1 MTEPNQEPRTG
12 ELHHGE
18 LRVGPV
24 ACPPGERAAGLVPAI
39 ERVDGA
45 PLGFPVLIANGSKPG
60 PVLLLD
66 GGIHGDEQEGTLAIA
81 EFARELDPGALAG
94 AVIAVPVMNVGAFEA
109 MSRGNPRDTHT
120 YDMNR
125 IYPGRPGGYLT
136 DRVAA
141 AHARTAASLADIE
154 ITIHSGGNICYLGE
168 AIFTTAGDPAGL
180 ELAQA
185 MGPDWTI
192 VLDTPH
198 PAGSPMAA
206 MTPEGKAAITVELG
220 GSAATMPSRLR
231 ANVDILKRALGN
243 VCRHYGLLEG
253 DPGYAPRLWRGRQSV
268 VMAGRSGILSP
279 ETGLAEAHLKRP
291 IRAGQTLLRLHDLFG
306 AKVEDLNAPCD
317 GVLFGFRTHPSTT
330 AGDWAL
336 FCGDAEFVPV
346 TPPTPREVGGR
357 P

>member
-1 MTEPNQEPRTG
+1 MTRTNQEISA
-12 ELHHGE
+12 
-18 LRVGPV
+18 GPIT
-24 ACPPGERAAGLVPAI
+24 CRPGERASGFAPAI
-39 ERVDGA
+39 ERVDGTS
-45 PLGFPVLIANGSKPG
+45 LGFPVLIANGSRPG

-66 GGIHGDEQEGTLAIA
+66 GGIHGDEQEGTLAVA
-81 EFARELDPGALAG
+81 EFVGALDPGRLAG
-94 AVIAVPVMNVGAFEA
+94 AVIAAPVMNVGAFEA

-125 IYPGRPGGYLT
+125 IYPGRPAGYLT

-141 AHARTAASLADIE
+141 THAETVGRLADIE
-154 ITIHSGGNICYLGE
+154 ITFHSGGNICYLAE
-168 AIFTTAGDPAGL
+168 TIFTTSGDDAGL

-198 PAGSPMAA
+198 PLGSPMAA
-206 MTPEGKAAITVELG
+206 MTPRGKAAITVELG

-231 ANVDILKRALGN
+231 ANVDILKRAMTN

-253 DPGYAPRLWRGRQSV
+253 EPAYAPRLWRGHQSV

-279 ETGLAEAHLKRP
+279 GDGLAESRLKRS
-291 IRAGQTLLRLHDLFG
+291 IRSGQTLLRILDLLG
-306 AKVEDLNAPCD
+306 KPVEDLKAPCD
-317 GVLFGFRTHPSTT
+317 GVLFGFRTYPSTT

-336 FCGDAEFVPV
+336 FCGDAEFVAA
-346 TPPTPREVGGR
+346 PPPSPHSREEAA
-357 P
+357 

>member
-1 MTEPNQEPRTG
+1 MSAPS
-12 ELHHGE
+12 ELA
-18 LRVGPV
+18 VGPLRC
-24 ACPPGERAAGLVPAI
+24 APGERASGVVPAI

-45 PLGFPVLIANGSKPG
+45 PLGFPALLVNGSRPG

-66 GGIHGDEQEGTLAIA
+66 GGIHGDEQEGILAVA
-81 EFARELDPGALAG
+81 EFCRGLDPAALRG
-94 AVIAVPVMNVGAFEA
+94 AVIGVPVMNVAGFEA

-120 YDMNR
+120 HDMNR
-125 IYPGRPGGYLT
+125 IYPGRADGYLT
-136 DRVAA
+136 DRVADAHFRHVGA
-141 AHARTAASLADIE
+141 AADIE

-168 AIFTTAGDPAGL
+168 AIFTTRGDPLGL

-185 MGPDWTI
+185 MGPDWKI

-206 MTPEGKAAITVELG
+206 MTRAGKPAITVELG
-220 GSAATMPSRLR
+220 GSAGTMPGRLR
-231 ANVDILKRALGN
+231 ANVETLKRALTN

-253 DPGYAPRLWRGRQSV
+253 EPAYAPRLWRGRQSV

-279 ETGLAEAHLKRP
+279 GGGLAGERLTKP
-291 IRAGQTLLRLHDLFG
+291 IRAGETLLQIHDLFG
-306 AKVEDLNAPCD
+306 QAIEDLDAPCD

-336 FCGDAEFVPV
+336 FCGDAEFV
-346 TPPTPREVGGR
+346 EVEAPAR
-357 P
+357 RAADR